1 MGFLADKRKAN
12 IEAAAWKDTQCEL
25 DVRRIRDREDSAC
38 KPVSSPAR
46 FDVGECAVVMRYTYM
61 GEFVCGRAKTVPH
74 MPGSPPVTNKESAGS
89 IPARL
94 SRLGRTGGGSIP

>member
-1 MGFLADKRKAN
+1 MKSLAGWFERGSNMALVLPACQQAVLPCYGLGFLADKRRAN

-46 FDVGECAVVMRYTYM
+46 FDVGECAVVMRKHVKRDLAATM
-61 GEFVCGRAKTVPH
+61 IFSGA
-74 MPGSPPVTNKESAGS
+74 
-89 IPARL
+89 
-94 SRLGRTGGGSIP
+94 TG

>member
-1 MGFLADKRKAN
+1 MHGAKTRQEHRVAGRERAGVPSALATLKARAI

-46 FDVGECAVVMRYTYM
+46 FDVGECAVVMR
-61 GEFVCGRAKTVPH
+61 
-74 MPGSPPVTNKESAGS
+74 N
-89 IPARL
+89 
-94 SRLGRTGGGSIP
+94 

>member
-1 MGFLADKRKAN
+1 MERSSRVAPQSHRPANKQFFRATGWMFLADKRKAN

-46 FDVGECAVVMRYTYM
+46 FDVGECAVVMRKHVKRDLAATM
-61 GEFVCGRAKTVPH
+61 IFSGA
-74 MPGSPPVTNKESAGS
+74 
-89 IPARL
+89 
-94 SRLGRTGGGSIP
+94 TG